1 MHAGRIHAG
10 RILAGRLHAAR
21 ILSVLCIA
29 GSGALVGSSH
39 GFDLWSTKDSFM
51 GSGQFIGPGANTAE
65 QPLFPV
71 IIRNMLFTTNVD
83 FITPF
88 KNNAALGD
96 TICALRETQSADHSH
111 LSDGTQVNDNVDTCS
126 AVIAGTKMAVAIVNG
141 GPFQGEQKTVTT
153 LKDGNVIMTM
163 DIALDL
169 GIGPK
174 GVIRLPF
181 FGTTGSVTIPKSM
194 QTQMGGKGTDQA
206 GKYPSGTV
214 LTGRIGDFNGDG
226 WIDGVL
232 VATGVMPLDSPLYP
246 GQPYALYRSFE
257 TNIPIEGV
265 MAGDVKDLQAAA
277 RKLGATSP
285 RDGKR

>member
-10 RILAGRLHAAR
+10 RILAGRLHAGRIHAAR

-214 LTGRIGDFNGDG
+214 LTGRDRRDAARFAALSRSAVCAVSQLRDEHSHRGSHGRRRQG
-226 WIDGVL
+226 SAG
-232 VATGVMPLDSPLYP
+232 G
-246 GQPYALYRSFE
+246 GQE
-257 TNIPIEGV
+257 TR
-265 MAGDVKDLQAAA
+265 GDVTSRRQALRSCHRAQ
-277 RKLGATSP
+277 G
-285 RDGKR
+285 